1 MPKNNDF
8 LRSKCYY
15 QTLKTG
21 GIFIFDAQAK
31 LYLDSFQEIQTIN
44 YEDKGFGSE
53 KPHVGIQKSEYY
65 KETTNTLD
73 QYVVVTDTDCE
84 CYYIW
89 NQIFFRPFFQTNR

>member
-1 MPKNNDF
+1 MLLSSLSGKA
-8 LRSKCYY
+8 
-15 QTLKTG
+15 
-21 GIFIFDAQAK
+21 IFDAQTK

-44 YEDKGFGSE
+44 YEDKGFGSD

-89 NQIFFRPFFQTNR
+89 NQIFFRPSLFRLLDEDIFQIELE